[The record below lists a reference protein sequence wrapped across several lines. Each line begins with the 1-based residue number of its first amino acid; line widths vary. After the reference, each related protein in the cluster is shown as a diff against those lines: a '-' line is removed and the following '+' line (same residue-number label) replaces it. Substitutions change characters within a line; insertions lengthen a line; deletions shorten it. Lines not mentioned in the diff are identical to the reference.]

1 MNRPRFVFPVSR
13 QERHMPRPRKNP
25 LTAFSGGVP
34 ANLSSWAESLGEALG
49 RGVARGIN
57 LGLSGLSLGGATVS
71 TAARRGRPPK
81 LTSGGPVPAERR
93 CSVEG
98 CPNPARSKGLC
109 SKHYQA
115 ERRRLLAKT

>member
-1 MNRPRFVFPVSR
+1 MAP
-13 QERHMPRPRKNP
+13 PRKNP
-25 LTAFSGGVP
+25 LTAFAGAVP
-34 ANLSSWAESLGEALG
+34 PNLSSWAESLGEALG

-57 LGLSGLSLGGATVS
+57 LGLSGLSLGGGTV
-71 TAARRGRPPK
+71 TAGRRGRPPK
-81 LTSGGPVPAERR
+81 NSQGMTVSAERR

-98 CPNPARSKGLC
+98 CTNPARSKGLC